1 MASVDQMESSYTL
14 MTGLENPAQ
23 LSTDTSELTEDN
35 VAALS
40 DLRARTKSTPA
51 YELAH
56 PVQNI
61 DNASNGVE
69 LRRVTIT
76 EGTAR
81 SRPKP
86 SKHLSST
93 TNFPVSFSNPTDVFK
108 DTEVSNAELNA
119 EHVEEAYEIF
129 ESEDDKQS
137 ESQLEG
143 EDILTPL
150 TSVPDAKLPGGLKS
164 PKGILKRSAPVSLDG
179 SFSSSITPSSV
190 TSYEGDIYRQGSRR
204 GSKVTFLRGD
214 TTSCIQA
221 PTNGGLCEYTRV

>member
-1 MASVDQMESSYTL
+1 MESSYTL
-14 MTGLENPAQ
+14 MSGLESPAEDNHAGMLTGLCACDQ
-23 LSTDTSELTEDN
+23 M
-35 VAALS
+35 
-40 DLRARTKSTPA
+40 KSSPA
-51 YELAH
+51 YE

-61 DNASNGVE
+61 DNARNGVE
-69 LRRVTIT
+69 LRRVTST

-93 TNFPVSFSNPTDVFK
+93 TNFPVSFINPTDLIN
-108 DTEVSNAELNA
+108 DTEVSNAEVNA

-137 ESQLEG
+137 EPQLKG

-164 PKGILKRSAPVSLDG
+164 PIGILKRSAPVSLDG

-190 TSYEGDIYRQGSRR
+190 TSNEGNVYRQGSRR

-214 TTSCIQA
+214 TTTCA
-221 PTNGGLCEYTRV
+221 TNGGLCGYT